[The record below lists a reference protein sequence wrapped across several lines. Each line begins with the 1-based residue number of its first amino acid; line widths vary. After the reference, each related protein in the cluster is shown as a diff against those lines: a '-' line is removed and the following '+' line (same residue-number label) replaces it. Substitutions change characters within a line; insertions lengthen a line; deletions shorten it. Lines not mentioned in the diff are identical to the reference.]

1 MKTNIFPKYE
11 DETKK
16 FSLRSTYVMFD
27 AEDFSIPDPL
37 LFKKNIVT
45 AIEKEGYRGRI
56 KINGYF
62 GLKITIPQ
70 DLLDQYLE
78 AGIYSKIFEGDR
90 VARMNMML
98 VELLFWAMSHYPAGT
113 NVLII
118 TKNQKILEEHKVRDI
133 IEALA
138 VRDFY
143 FAIEHPD
150 TFYPPAACAESSEL
164 FIPIATRK
172 RTFDG

>member
-1 MKTNIFPKYE
+1 MSTGTDETMDRLFPKSLRKE
-11 DETKK
+11 M
-16 FSLRSTYVMFD
+16 LRSTYVMFD

-56 KINGYF
+56 RINV
-62 GLKITIPQ
+62 
-70 DLLDQYLE
+70 
-78 AGIYSKIFEGDR
+78 DR

-98 VELLFWAMSHYPAGT
+98 LELLFWAMSHYPAGT

-118 TKNQKILEEHKVRDI
+118 TKNLKILEEHKVRDI

-172 RTFDG
+172 RTLDG

>member
-1 MKTNIFPKYE
+1 MYI
-11 DETKK
+11 
-16 FSLRSTYVMFD
+16 YVD
-27 AEDFSIPDPL
+27 L
-37 LFKKNIVT
+37 
-45 AIEKEGYRGRI
+45 
-56 KINGYF
+56 
-62 GLKITIPQ
+62 TIP
-70 DLLDQYLE
+70 
-78 AGIYSKIFEGDR
+78 GDR

-172 RTFDG
+172 RTLDG

>member
-1 MKTNIFPKYE
+1 MSTGTDETMDRLFPKPLRKE
-11 DETKK
+11 M
-16 FSLRSTYVMFD
+16 LRSTYVMFD

-45 AIEKEGYRGRI
+45 AIEK
-56 KINGYF
+56 
-62 GLKITIPQ
+62 
-70 DLLDQYLE
+70 
-78 AGIYSKIFEGDR
+78 EGDR

-172 RTFDG
+172 RTLDG